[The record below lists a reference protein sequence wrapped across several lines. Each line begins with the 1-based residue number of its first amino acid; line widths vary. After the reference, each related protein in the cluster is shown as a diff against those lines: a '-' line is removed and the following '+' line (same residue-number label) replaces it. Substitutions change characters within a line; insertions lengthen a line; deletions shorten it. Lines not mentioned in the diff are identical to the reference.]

1 MDSYCEYI
9 VKKRN
14 GGKELGLRA
23 LIIVAAIALFIIFM
37 MLGFVMPN
45 FSMITILL
53 AAGSLYGGYILI
65 TNMSVE
71 YEYIV
76 TNGEMDIDKIIAK
89 RRRKR
94 LNTVNART
102 FERFGPFKESD
113 HAGETYSNRV
123 YACTAPDDPGCY
135 FAVLTHQT
143 MGRILLVFSPNDKVL
158 EHLKSYIPKQAGGN
172 ALYGN
177 RPYRN

>member
-94 LNTVNART
+94 LITVNART

-123 YACTAPDDPGCY
+123 
-135 FAVLTHQT
+135 
-143 MGRILLVFSPNDKVL
+143 
-158 EHLKSYIPKQAGGN
+158 
-172 ALYGN
+172 
-177 RPYRN
+177 

>member
-94 LNTVNART
+94 LITVNART

-113 HAGETYSNRV
+113 HAGETYSFEEFV
-123 YACTAPDDPGCY
+123 A
-135 FAVLTHQT
+135 
-143 MGRILLVFSPNDKVL
+143 NDKRDAGAVTRSADTYVDSRTL
-158 EHLKSYIPKQAGGN
+158 HGFQMPPKIHKGSPLQR
-172 ALYGN
+172 N
-177 RPYRN
+177 RR

>member
-23 LIIVAAIALFIIFM
+23 LIIVAAIALFIVFM

-76 TNGEMDIDKIIAK
+76 TNGEMDIDKIILGDFYP
-89 RRRKR
+89 R
-94 LNTVNART
+94 
-102 FERFGPFKESD
+102 
-113 HAGETYSNRV
+113 
-123 YACTAPDDPGCY
+123 
-135 FAVLTHQT
+135 
-143 MGRILLVFSPNDKVL
+143 SP
-158 EHLKSYIPKQAGGN
+158 
-172 ALYGN
+172 
-177 RPYRN
+177 